1 MGLVISVMKIKDAL
15 GYLERIR
22 LSQTDLKDWLNKEK
36 ETLFLP
42 RNRWGAKSLL
52 ESSNLETEQEALR
65 GFAGLSSLV

>member
-52 ESSNLETEQEALR
+52 EPSNLETEQEALR